1 MPEAIRHDLLP
12 LLKQIQEKNKGLSA
26 TDLEE
31 ISLKFDLPNNE
42 VFGVSSF
49 YSFLSRKPQG
59 KYVIRICRS
68 LPCHM
73 QEARMIADSVQKILG
88 IGPGEIT
95 GDGRFSFEM
104 TDCLGACDQAPAMMV
119 NEVVYGHL
127 TAEKIEKILKG
138 YS

>member
-1 MPEAIRHDLLP
+1 MPESIRHGLLP
-12 LLKQIQEKNKGLSA
+12 LLKEIQEKNKGLSA
-26 TDLEE
+26 TDLEK

-73 QEARMIADSVQKILG
+73 QEARLIADSVQKILG
-88 IGPGEIT
+88 IVPGEIT
-95 GDGRFSFEM
+95 WDGRFSLEM

-119 NEVVYGHL
+119 NEAVYGHL
-127 TAEKIEKILKG
+127 TADKIETILKG

>member
-1 MPEAIRHDLLP
+1 MPESIRHELLP
-12 LLKQIQEKNKGLSA
+12 LLKQIQEEKKGLSA
-26 TDLEE
+26 TDLVE
-31 ISLKFDLPNNE
+31 ISLKVDLPNNE

-49 YSFLSRKPQG
+49 YSFLSRKSQG

-73 QEARMIADSVQKILG
+73 QEARLVADSVQKILG
-88 IGPGEIT
+88 ISPGEVT
-95 GDGRFSFEM
+95 GDGRFSLEM

-119 NEVVYGHL
+119 NETVYGPL
-127 TAEKIEKILKG
+127 TAKKIKKILKG